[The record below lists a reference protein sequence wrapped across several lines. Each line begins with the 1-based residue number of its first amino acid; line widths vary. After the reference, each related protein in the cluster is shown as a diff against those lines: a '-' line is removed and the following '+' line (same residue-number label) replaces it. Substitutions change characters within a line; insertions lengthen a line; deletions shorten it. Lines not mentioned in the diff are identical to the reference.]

1 MLKKLTGGRIYDPAH
16 GIENEVHDIYI
27 LDGRIANRPDDT
39 RIDEE
44 IDVRGKVIMAGAI
57 DMHTHI
63 GGGKINIARTML
75 PEDHAADVVARTEL
89 MRSGSGHAAP
99 STLTA
104 GYRYAEMGY
113 TAGFEPAILPINARQ
128 AHMEMHD
135 TPIIDKG
142 GYVMLGSDDFLLRM
156 MAANKD
162 QESINNYVAWT
173 MNQSH
178 AIGVKVVNP
187 GGINAFKFNQRK
199 LDLDENNQFYGVT
212 PREILL
218 RLARAVKEL
227 GVPHPLHVHGCNLG
241 VPGNMNT
248 TLDTMDGIEGLPMHM
263 THIQFHSYGTEG
275 DFKFSSGSAQI
286 AEAINRHKNITVD
299 VGQILFG
306 QTVTASGDSM
316 RQHAAHPH
324 AHPNK
329 WVCMDIECD
338 AGCGVLPFKYKDQS
352 YVNAL
357 QWMIGLETFL
367 MVDDPWRVF
376 LTTDHPNGA
385 PFTSYPHLIRLLM
398 DKTFRNDILS
408 TLHPEAQKASHLAS
422 LDREYTLYEIAIM
435 TRAGA
440 AKLVGLAD
448 RGHLGIGGAA
458 DITVYTDDADREKMF
473 TTPDYVFK
481 DGTMVV
487 KDGNLIEVTWGTTHV
502 VKPEYDIS
510 IEKSLKPYFDKYH
523 TQKMCN
529 FKISDDEIIDDG
541 RGSLTVQPLHV
552 GGPI

>member
-16 GIENEVHDIYI
+16 GIENEVRDIYI

-523 TQKMCN
+523 TQKMGN

>member
-1 MLKKLTGGRIYDPAH
+1 MLTKLTGGRIYDPANS
-16 GIENEVHDIYI
+16 INNEVKDIYI
-27 LDGRIANRPDDT
+27 RDGRIIASPKDE
-39 RIDEE
+39 RIDKE

-63 GGGKINIARTML
+63 GGGKVNIARTML

-89 MRSGSGHAAP
+89 MRSGCGHAAP

-128 AHMEMHD
+128 AHMEMGD

-156 MAANKD
+156 MASKGD
-162 QESINNYVAWT
+162 QEAINNYVAWT
-173 MNQSH
+173 MTHSH

-199 LDLDENNQFYGVT
+199 LDLDEKNQYYGIT
-212 PREILL
+212 PRDILL
-218 RLARAVKEL
+218 RLATAVKEL

-241 VPGNMNT
+241 VAGNLEMT
-248 TLDTMDGIEGLPMHM
+248 IDTMEGINGLPMHM

-286 AEAINRHKNITVD
+286 AETINKHKNITAD

-306 QTVTASGDSM
+306 QTVTASGDNM
-316 RQHAAHPH
+316 RQHAAHPF
-324 AHPNK
+324 ASPNK
-329 WVCMDIECD
+329 WVSMDIECD

-422 LDREYTLYEIAIM
+422 LDREYTLYETAIM

-448 RGHLGIGGAA
+448 RGHLSIGGAA
-458 DITVYTDDADREKMF
+458 DITVYTDNEDREKMF
-473 TTPDYVFK
+473 SKPDYVFK

-487 KDGNLIEVTWGTTHV
+487 KDGEIVEVTWGTTHV
-502 VKPEYDIS
+502 VKPEYDNS

-523 TQKMCN
+523 TQKMAN
-529 FKISDDEIIDDG
+529 FKISDDEIVDDG
-541 RGSLTVQPLHV
+541 RGSLTVQPLHA
-552 GGPI
+552 GGKI